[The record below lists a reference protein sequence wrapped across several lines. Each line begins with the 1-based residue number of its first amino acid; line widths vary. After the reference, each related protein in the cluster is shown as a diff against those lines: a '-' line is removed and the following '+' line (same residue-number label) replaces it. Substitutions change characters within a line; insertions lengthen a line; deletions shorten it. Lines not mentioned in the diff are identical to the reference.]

1 MRLQEPSLTMRPRR
15 DLKCFSIG
23 AEYGCYPVTIQE
35 SEETQ
40 KQNPDDPGKVLDIA
54 YLKRDKH
61 ACGKHDCGHRKTVS
75 IGELSGAF
83 ESSDYNNGCYHNWIL
98 TLGLSNLNGKD
109 THESSLRWVYKFD
122 PEPCPT
128 YAPSVA

>member
-15 DLKCFSIG
+15 DLKRFSIG
-23 AEYGCYPVTIQE
+23 AECGCNPVTIQE
-35 SEETQ
+35 SEKKE

-54 YLKRDKH
+54 HLKRDQH
-61 ACGKHDCGHRKTVS
+61 ARGKHDCCYCKTVG

-83 ESSDYNNGCYHNWIL
+83 ESSDYNNGCYHDWIL
-98 TLGLSNLNGKD
+98 TLGLSKLNGED
-109 THESSLRWVYKFD
+109 THESSLQWVYKFD
-122 PEPCPT
+122 PELCPT